1 MMGQMK
7 LERLGW
13 LRQLKGYS
21 MHMMADFLHVSLEDY
36 IELEFQLREAGRGEK
51 KILQEL
57 LEDNTGEDKIKMKK
71 FAHKFGM

>member
-1 MMGQMK
+1 
-7 LERLGW
+7 
-13 LRQLKGYS
+13 
-21 MHMMADFLHVSLEDY
+21 MMADFLHVSLEDY

-71 FAHKFGM
+71 IFSHKMGM